1 MMYYYGMF
9 VRVRERK
16 LKDGSSKYA
25 YLVDNQWNSI
35 RHKHEQKIIA
45 CLGNASSLPSSG
57 TIEKIIVALDTFAA
71 KAGFNSL
78 SDGIVLKNLSGE
90 KILEKCFDYG
100 LPLLASH
107 ALKQLSLEQIAMGLA
122 KDDSDKNLSW
132 EKLQASLIALLS
144 YRLKDRNDASE
155 RSTLNWYQDEAFLPH
170 KIELKKDDLYRTL
183 DFLIAHKE
191 EIEKQYFEANL
202 DLFSQELDL
211 VLFDTT
217 SIYYWGAE
225 DNAKE
230 EDLLQY
236 GFSKDGKG
244 DLKQLIVGVLMTSD
258 GVPIAHEVF
267 PGNQPDVFSFS
278 DIIQTVKKKYHLKQ
292 VVLIADRGMV
302 SEENLQALENARLS
316 YVLGIR
322 MRTLPQVLTQKLLG
336 WITRED
342 VKEGLRNPDED
353 MQKVT
358 DNLFVKEFP
367 VKDFSEEELKEFTK
381 EKLKRIEKGLQATST
396 FNKEEILSQMKKRR
410 FFVCLN
416 PFLMEEDHRKREF
429 FQKVIKNKI
438 SFSKTKDWIIKNG
451 YKKYLKFEEG
461 IHPSLD
467 EERLKAEEIY
477 DGKWVLLTNH
487 QTLTSYQT
495 GKYYK
500 TLQTI
505 ERGFKDLKSLITIQP
520 VFHFKEQRIKAH
532 VFVCFLSLILKWYI
546 SRILNTDPFSPAS
559 QMEGR
564 EFLKQMQN
572 LKAIE
577 VDQTI
582 PLLVR
587 TSLSPEIQEQM
598 KKLRMKIPGKIIVD
612 GRQKPQAIT
621 HNPGRPR
628 KTNPNQ
634 LPLVETASDMVA
646 TK

>member
-1 MMYYYGMF
+1 MF

-16 LKDGSSKYA
+16 LKEGFSKYA
-25 YLVDNQWNSI
+25 YLVDNQWNSLK
-35 RHKHEQKIIA
+35 HKHEQKIIA
-45 CLGNASSLPSSG
+45 CLGNAGSLPASG
-57 TIEKIIVALDTFAA
+57 TIEKIIVALDTFAS

-78 SDGIVLKNLSGE
+78 SDGIVINNLSEE
-90 KILEKCFDYG
+90 KILSQCFDYG

-107 ALKQLSLEQIAMGLA
+107 VLKQLSLEQIVSGLA
-122 KDDSDKNLSW
+122 KDDLDKNLSP
-132 EKLQASLIALLS
+132 EKLQASLMALLS
-144 YRLKDRNDASE
+144 HRLISRNDASE
-155 RSTLNWYQDEAFLPH
+155 RSTLNWYRNEVFLSH
-170 KIELKKDDLYRTL
+170 KIELKKDDFYRTL
-183 DFLIAHKE
+183 DFLISHKE
-191 EIEKQYFEANL
+191 EIEKQYFENNR

-217 SIYYWGAE
+217 SIYYWGAK
-225 DNAKE
+225 DNGKE

-236 GFSKDGKG
+236 GFSKDNKG
-244 DLKQLIVGVLMTSD
+244 DLKQLIVGVLMTSS
-258 GVPIAHEVF
+258 GIPIAHEVF

-278 DIIQTVKKKYHLKQ
+278 DIIQVVKKKYHLRQ

-302 SEENLQALENARLS
+302 SEENLQALENAGLS

-322 MRTLPQVLTQKLLG
+322 MRTLPQILTQKLLG

-358 DNLFVKEFP
+358 DNLYVKEFP
-367 VKDFSEEELKEFTK
+367 VKDFSEEELKEFTR
-381 EKLKRIEKGLQATST
+381 EKLKKIEKSLQATST

-467 EERLKAEEIY
+467 EERLRGEEIY

-505 ERGFKDLKSLITIQP
+505 ERGFRDLKSLITIQP

-546 SRILNTDPFSPAS
+546 SRVLNTDVFFPAS
-559 QMEGR
+559 QAEGR
-564 EFLKQMQN
+564 EFIKQMQD
-572 LKAIE
+572 LKSIA
-577 VDQTI
+577 VDPAI
-582 PLLVR
+582 PLYVR
-587 TSLSPEIQEQM
+587 TSLSPEVQEQM
-598 KKLRMKIPGKIIVD
+598 KRLKMKIPGKVILD

-621 HNPGRPR
+621 HKPGRLR

-634 LPLVETASDMVA
+634 LPLMETA
-646 TK
+646 